1 MTIRKPA
8 PNLLDRILAFF
19 GKERGVVPPPSTGE
33 IYKKF
38 GPYVDIMGKRESF
51 WKALFS
57 KRANCGEQ

>member
-1 MTIRKPA
+1 MTVRNPT
-8 PNLLDRILAFF
+8 PNLLDRILTFF
-19 GKERGVVPPPSTGE
+19 GKERGVVPPPSTAE

-57 KRANCGEQ
+57 RRPKSGEQ